1 MSSREAGALGARL
14 KLIFDFNFYLM
25 SNDLSSALFMGT
37 GLVYRGGTSAP
48 QQQIETIVAVVR
60 VAEIN
65 KYA

>member
-1 MSSREAGALGARL
+1 
-14 KLIFDFNFYLM
+14 M

-37 GLVYRGGTSAP
+37 GLVYRGGIPAP

-60 VAEIN
+60 VVEIN